1 MSVNALTNAVTTG
14 DSVVIGS
21 GSSAQTVTAAAPGA
35 AAGATSIPV
44 TSFKA
49 SSNFGI
55 GTTVLDSVC
64 TSTQV
69 SEIEAV
75 SLNLQAT
82 KQPGGQ
88 PTGYQTMAYMLSP
101 AYNAAVG

>member
-1 MSVNALTNAVTTG
+1 
-14 DSVVIGS
+14 
-21 GSSAQTVTAAAPGA
+21 
-35 AAGATSIPV
+35 V